1 MTKNWKNK
9 KEEEMIDNFLS
20 IHENQ
25 SSSGGLYSEQS
36 IFDQAINTYEEKY
49 ECEIDDETRKEFYLN
64 SDVYLNSEEK
74 GVK

>member
-1 MTKNWKNK
+1 MRKKWKNK
-9 KEEEMIDNFLS
+9 REEEMVDNFLS

-25 SSSGGLYSEQS
+25 SSSGGLYSEQDV
-36 IFDQAINTYEEKY
+36 FDQAIDTYNEKY

-64 SDVYLNSEEK
+64 TGLTLSEEEK

>member
-1 MTKNWKNK
+1 MRKKWKNK
-9 KEEEMIDNFLS
+9 KEEEIIDNFLS
-20 IHENQ
+20 IHQNQ
-25 SSSGGLYSEQS
+25 RKSGYSEQS

-49 ECEIDDETRKEFYLN
+49 ECEIDNKTRKEFYLN